1 MNIFS
6 FFKYLNGFK
15 FIFYIIKMLIIQIS
29 YDLKKFLRNVSEM
42 VQMISFYVSA
52 TFIKNVSATHAYQ
65 TKFFQ
70 NVSKML
76 SGLSGREDSDSSAT
90 EAVYSSDLVLPYQF
104 PLALDPQ
111 NQFYEDL
118 RNSMSGFRPV
128 PACHNTF
135 LATNLPE
142 HVPISLS
149 YCPIVFIWKDS
160 HEGPY
165 KVLTCAGRTFPL
177 QIGRVEV
184 VSQHGAL
191 NQDFTE
197 ETPAVSE
204 SVIFNLILLIIGS

>member
-1 MNIFS
+1 
-6 FFKYLNGFK
+6 
-15 FIFYIIKMLIIQIS
+15 ML
-29 YDLKKFLRNVSEM
+29 
-42 VQMISFYVSA
+42 
-52 TFIKNVSATHAYQ
+52 
-65 TKFFQ
+65 TKQ
-70 NVSKML
+70 NVSKMFL
-76 SGLSGREDSDSSAT
+76 KRCLVCREGKTPTALPQKQFTVLILFSLTGFRWLWILKTSFMKISGTLG
-90 EAVYSSDLVLPYQF
+90 L
-104 PLALDPQ
+104 
-111 NQFYEDL
+111 
-118 RNSMSGFRPV
+118 SGFRPV

-142 HVPISLS
+142 HVPISPS

-165 KVLTCAGRTFPL
+165 KVLTCARRTFPL